1 MRSTADAGGRCLS
14 STGGGHPVSCDLLR
28 DDTQAQCEWFH
39 ILDVRFSDSGQA
51 NANHGPPPPNAILT
65 TEMPGLPLLQIVAVA
80 MLVLANGFFVAAE
93 FALVS
98 VRDTRIEQML
108 AAGVPGA
115 RAVRRLQHQID
126 DFLPAVQL
134 GVTLCSLA
142 LGWIGEPLAAG
153 VFLGWIQML
162 PQPPIHAYA
171 YAHIAAATAVVLGF
185 AFITYFHVT
194 VGELVPKS
202 LALRRSDALAVAV
215 APPML
220 FFMALARPAV
230 RLLRNSAAIILR
242 GFDIPMTER
251 AAVHSPEELKLIAS
265 AARRLGILPK
275 FQETLIHRAIELDDV
290 PVREIMTPRQKIF
303 SLPSNMPV
311 EEASAQV
318 IEHMNSRVPVYD
330 ETRGPEHIVGVVYS
344 KDLSRLMFFRPRAQ
358 RTPPN
363 PQPAEPP
370 RLFPEIPPPD
380 NLRPGSPQPAT
391 PFVELKLKQVM
402 RDVLVVPETKS
413 ALALLRD
420 FQQRRRQMAIVVDE
434 YGTTVGLVTAEDA
447 IEQLTGELEDEFD
460 DPARPVLVNAAGTLL
475 LDGGANL
482 RDLETQMQWSLPREG
497 GVETLAGFLLTRLGH
512 IPVAG
517 ESVDYDARR
526 LTVMEMEGRRI
537 SKVRVEPISE
547 EGAPEKVAAKSSG
560 NA

>member
-1 MRSTADAGGRCLS
+1 MVPENRCFGRAFDRSLQPEPAAS
-14 STGGGHPVSCDLLR
+14 
-28 DDTQAQCEWFH
+28 
-39 ILDVRFSDSGQA
+39 
-51 NANHGPPPPNAILT
+51 NAILT
-65 TEMPGLPLLQIVAVA
+65 TEMHGLPLLQVVAVA
-80 MLVLANGFFVAAE
+80 MLILANAFFVAAE

-98 VRDTRIEQML
+98 VRDTRIEQLL
-108 AAGVPGA
+108 ADGLPGA
-115 RAVRRLQHQID
+115 RAVRRLQHDID

-142 LGWIGEPLAAG
+142 LGWVGEPLVAG
-153 VFLGWIQML
+153 VFFGWINAL
-162 PQPPIHAYA
+162 PQPPMNAHV
-171 YAHIAAATAVVLGF
+171 YAHAAAVLSVALGF
-185 AFITYFHVT
+185 AVITYFHVT

-202 LALRRSDALAVAV
+202 LALRRADALAVAV

-220 FFMALARPAV
+220 VFMALARPAV
-230 RLLRNSAAIILR
+230 RLLKGSAAIILR

-251 AAVHSPEELKLIAS
+251 SVVHSPEELKLIAT
-265 AARRLGILPK
+265 AARRLGILPV

-290 PVREIMTPRQKIF
+290 PVREIMTPRQRIF
-303 SLPSNMPV
+303 SLPSNMPI

-344 KDLSRLMFFRPRAQ
+344 KDLSRLMFFRPKGQ
-358 RTPPN
+358 RN
-363 PQPAEPP
+363 PLQQTATDVPSPDIPQIGNP
-370 RLFPEIPPPD
+370 RQGLPHF
-380 NLRPGSPQPAT
+380 AT
-391 PFVELKLKQVM
+391 PFVELKLSQVM

-434 YGTTVGLVTAEDA
+434 YGSTVGLVTAEDA

-460 DPARPVLVNAAGTLL
+460 DPARPVLTTASGALL

-497 GVETLAGFLLTRLGH
+497 GVETLAGFVLMRLGH
-512 IPVAG
+512 IPATG
-517 ESVDYDARR
+517 ESVDFEGRN
-526 LTVMEMEGRRI
+526 LTVVEMEGRRI
-537 SKVRVEPISE
+537 SKIRVEPIN
-547 EGAPEKVAAKSSG
+547 KVPDIPSP
-560 NA
+560 